1 MNELNLSD
9 GMIGKILR
17 VMLVTLALGL
27 VGLLIIL
34 SQTSLGAAWNRL
46 FDSLFGASTG
56 QMTWFITRASGI
68 LAYLLLWLSTV
79 WGLAVSS
86 KMFDKLVP
94 RAFTYDAH
102 EYLSLLAFVF
112 TIVHVFILLGD
123 TFMPFNL
130 TQLLVPFISDYR
142 PFWIGVGIIGTYLS
156 VLVTVTFYLRRWI
169 GQRTFRV
176 IHYLSFAAFYGVLI
190 HSWFAGTDTGLVA
203 TRVMYFF
210 TGLSVIFMTV
220 YWLVLLRLNKK
231 NAPAPPRSPTL
242 YPLAPQSNVTYV
254 QRNTTVYPVPRADK
268 RENPFLKK

>member
-27 VGLLIIL
+27 VGLLLIL
-34 SQTSLGAAWNRL
+34 SQTPLGAAWNRL

-86 KMFDKLVP
+86 KIFDKLVP

-112 TIVHVFILLGD
+112 TTVHVVILLGD
-123 TFMPFNL
+123 TFMPFNIP
-130 TQLLVPFISDYR
+130 QLLVPFISDYR
-142 PFWIGVGIIGTYLS
+142 PFWVGIGIIGTYLS
-156 VLVTVTFYLRRWI
+156 ILVTVTFYMRKLI
-169 GQRTFRV
+169 GQRMFRL
-176 IHYLSFAAFYGVLI
+176 IHYLSFAGFFGVLI
-190 HSWFAGTDTGLVA
+190 HSWFSGTDTGLLP
-203 TRVMYFF
+203 TRIMYVF

-231 NAPAPPRSPTL
+231 DESVPLQTPTL
-242 YPLAPQSNVTYV
+242 SPRAPQSNVTYV
-254 QRNTTVYPVPRADK
+254 QRNAIVYPMPRADK
-268 RENPFLKK
+268 RENPFLEK